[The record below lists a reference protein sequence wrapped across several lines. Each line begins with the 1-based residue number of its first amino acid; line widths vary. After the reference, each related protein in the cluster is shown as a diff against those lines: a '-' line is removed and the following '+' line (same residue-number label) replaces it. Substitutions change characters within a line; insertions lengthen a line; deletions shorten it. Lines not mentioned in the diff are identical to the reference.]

1 MKKVDK
7 IGQSGPFF
15 KLDKRRRKA
24 VKLLF
29 EDELSDEEI
38 AKAVQR
44 RRSTLDNWKHDEL
57 FRAAQQQYNHL
68 VVKKD
73 FESKA
78 LRRLVKLLDARSEMV
93 QLQAANSILKLSGML
108 SDNSTPELDQ
118 AKIRKAN
125 ADARVAE
132 ARAKALEDAGAAGIT
147 KIVFSDDLKPD
158 KEDDSKQKGSEDDG
172 ADTKSK

>member
-15 KLDKRRRKA
+15 QLDKHRRKA

-29 EDELSDEEI
+29 EDELTDEEI

-78 LRRLVKLLDARSEMV
+78 LKKLVDLLDAKSEMV
-93 QLQAANSILKLSGML
+93 QLQSANSILKLSGML
-108 SDNSTPELDQ
+108 SDNSTPELDK

-132 ARAKALEDAGAAGIT
+132 ARAKAMEDNGQDMELLLDKMLDT
-147 KIVFSDDLKPD
+147 VQ
-158 KEDDSKQKGSEDDG
+158 KEDKQNEHE
-172 ADTKSK
+172 